1 MAGQTGEKDRD
12 PDITGR
18 LMRIIRF
25 RPKGVTISEL
35 ARETKVNR
43 NSVAKYMEI
52 LQVAGQ
58 VDMKV
63 VGNAKVYSVATRV
76 PIATMINTFSEYI
89 IVLDARGQIALI
101 NDQYLHFADLAK
113 EDVIGHRIGEV
124 KLPGLTP
131 DVITFIRDG
140 LEGREA
146 SLEVT
151 IEKNGGEYFFA
162 IRCIQTVLEGGG
174 HGTLIILRDISEH
187 RRAEIALQESE
198 NLFRTLFASVHMPIF
213 LHTSASE
220 EIPGRFIEVNES
232 ACRAFGHTREE
243 MLSMSIADLY
253 PQGEDGTRPELFPF
267 KEGKTFTFERHLRT
281 RRGATAPFRIN
292 TQFLVMDGREAI
304 LSIARDITTEQ
315 ELTEQHR
322 QHIHDLGFLA
332 TTSSE
337 IASFGPERD
346 LFSYITDTICR
357 TLPAGSAMVATPS
370 ARDDAAWI
378 VRAVQTADP
387 AGSSGACEPVSPGTT
402 LTMTDD
408 LIARL
413 GTGDMLGPVTG
424 EDGQKD
430 QRLFAQDLPGTMRCY
445 KKGLVVDGELFGMVV
460 FALPEEAYGES
471 LRLLEAFCDQAAV
484 ALRRQAA
491 EEELTATN
499 ATLRRKLVEHER
511 DLVHMNEI
519 LNILNVE
526 RSYLDRALS
535 EQTEFIVKC
544 LTISGLAIVGLDR
557 EGTITEINHNACEI
571 IGAEEGDLIGHD
583 WFRELVAGSGG
594 AGASDLHTTL
604 IDGTLKAGISAKP
617 VSCTDGTKKS
627 MVWLAHRANAGQ
639 DNPTKVF
646 WFGEEAPGERIMELS
661 VNL

>member
-1 MAGQTGEKDRD
+1 MAGQTGERDRD

-18 LMRIIRF
+18 LMTIIKF
-25 RPKGVTISEL
+25 RPKGVTISDL

-63 VGNAKVYSVATRV
+63 VGNAKVYSAATRV
-76 PIATMINTFSEYI
+76 PIATMINTFSEYL
-89 IVLDARGQIALI
+89 IVLDAKGSIALI
-101 NDQYLHFADLAK
+101 NDQYLRFAGLAK
-113 EDVIGHRIGEV
+113 EEVIGHRIGEV
-124 KLPGLTP
+124 KLPGLTN
-131 DVITFIRDG
+131 DVVTFLTGG

-151 IEKNGGEYFFA
+151 IEKGGEEFFFA

-174 HGTLIILRDISEH
+174 HGTLIILRDVSEH
-187 RRAEIALQESE
+187 RRAEIALRESE
-198 NLFRTLFASVHMPIF
+198 DLFRTLFASVHMPIF

-232 ACRAFGHTREE
+232 ACRAFGYSRNE
-243 MLSMSIADLY
+243 MLGMSIADLY
-253 PQGEDGTRPELFPF
+253 SQGEDGTRPECFPF
-267 KEGKTFTFERHLRT
+267 EEGKTFTFERHLRT
-281 RRGATAPFRIN
+281 RKGATVPFRIN
-292 TQFLVMDGREAI
+292 TRFLAMDGREVI

-315 ELTEQHR
+315 ELSAQQR

-337 IASFGPERD
+337 IASFGPECD
-346 LFSYITDTICR
+346 LFSYITGTICR
-357 TLPAGSAMVATPS
+357 TLPAGSAVVTASPTT
-370 ARDDAAWI
+370 AGGTWT
-378 VRAVQTADP
+378 VRAVQTAAL
-387 AGSSGACEPVSPGTT
+387 AGDSTGVEPVASGTP
-402 LTMTDD
+402 LVMTDD
-408 LIARL
+408 QLVRL
-413 GTGDMLGPVTG
+413 GTGEMTGPVTG
-424 EDGQKD
+424 EDVQKD
-430 QRLFAQDLPGTMRCY
+430 QHLFAHPLPGTMQCY
-445 KKGLVVDGELFGMVV
+445 VKGLVVDGELFGMVV
-460 FALPEEAYGES
+460 FCLPEEALGEN

-499 ATLRRKLVEHER
+499 ATLRQKLVEHER

-519 LNILNVE
+519 LDILNVE

-544 LTISGLAIVGLDR
+544 LTISGFAIVGLGRD
-557 EGTITEINHNACEI
+557 GIVTEINQNACDI
-571 IGAEEGDLIGHD
+571 IGTGEGDLIGRD

-594 AGASDLHTTL
+594 AGASDLHETL

-617 VSCTDGTKKS
+617 VTCTDGTKKN

-639 DNPTKVF
+639 DNPTKVY
-646 WFGEEAPGERIMELS
+646 WFGEEAPGEHIMELS

>member
-1 MAGQTGEKDRD
+1 MT
-12 PDITGR
+12 
-18 LMRIIRF
+18 IIKF
-25 RPKGVTISEL
+25 RPKGVTISDL

-63 VGNAKVYSVATRV
+63 VGNAKVYSAATRV

-89 IVLDARGQIALI
+89 IVLDAKGLIALI
-101 NDQYLHFADLAK
+101 NDQYLRFAGLAK
-113 EDVIGHRIGEV
+113 EEVIGHRMEEV
-124 KLPGLTP
+124 KLPGLTH
-131 DVITFIRDG
+131 DVVTFLTGG

-151 IEKNGGEYFFA
+151 IEKGGEEFFFA

-174 HGTLIILRDISEH
+174 HGTLIILRDVSEH
-187 RRAEIALQESE
+187 RRAEIALRESE
-198 NLFRTLFASVHMPIF
+198 DLFRTLFASVHMPIF

-232 ACRAFGHTREE
+232 ACRAFGYSRGE
-243 MLSMSIADLY
+243 MLDMSIADLY

-267 KEGKTFTFERHLRT
+267 EEGKTFTFERHLRT
-281 RRGATAPFRIN
+281 RRGATVPFRIN
-292 TQFLVMDGREAI
+292 TRFLAMDGREVI

-315 ELTEQHR
+315 ELSEQQR

-337 IASFGPERD
+337 IASFGPDRD
-346 LFSYITDTICR
+346 LFSYIADTICR
-357 TLPAGSAMVATPS
+357 TLPAGSAVVTASPKT
-370 ARDDAAWI
+370 AGGTWA
-378 VRAVQTADP
+378 VRAVQTAA
-387 AGSSGACEPVSPGTT
+387 AGEGPGGVETAAPGTP
-402 LTMTDD
+402 LRVTDD

-413 GTGDMLGPVTG
+413 GTGEMTGPVAPG
-424 EDGQKD
+424 DGMED
-430 QRLFAQDLPGTMRCY
+430 QRLFAGTGPAMQCY
-445 KKGLVVDGELFGMVV
+445 RKGLVVDGELFGMVA
-460 FALPEEAYGES
+460 FCLPEETLGEN
-471 LRLLEAFCDQAAV
+471 LQLVEAFCDQAAV

-491 EEELTATN
+491 EEELTVTN
-499 ATLRRKLVEHER
+499 ATLRQKLVEHER

-519 LNILNVE
+519 LDILNVE

-544 LTISGLAIVGLDR
+544 LTISGFAIVGLGRD
-557 EGTITEINHNACEI
+557 GIVTEVNQNACEI
-571 IGAEEGDLIGHD
+571 IGAGEGDLIGRD

-594 AGASDLHTTL
+594 AGASDLHETL

-617 VSCTDGTKKS
+617 VTCTDGTKKN

-639 DNPTKVF
+639 DNPTKVY
-646 WFGEEAPGERIMELS
+646 WFGEEAPGEHIMELS

>member
-1 MAGQTGEKDRD
+1 MAGPTGERDSD

-18 LMRIIRF
+18 LMKIIRF

-35 ARETKVNR
+35 ARETRVNR

-63 VGNAKVYSVATRV
+63 VGNAKVYSAATRV

-89 IVLDARGQIALI
+89 IVLDAKGQISLI
-101 NDQYLHFADLAK
+101 NDQYLRFAGLAK
-113 EDVIGHRIGEV
+113 EEVIGHRIGEV
-124 KLPGLTP
+124 KLPGLTSE
-131 DVITFIRDG
+131 VIIFIRDD

-151 IEKNGGEYFFA
+151 IEKNDEEYFFA
-162 IRCIQTVLEGGG
+162 IRCIRTVLEGGG
-174 HGTLIILRDISEH
+174 HGTLIILRDVSEH
-187 RRAEIALQESE
+187 RRAEIALRESE
-198 NLFRTLFASVHMPIF
+198 NLFRTLFASVRMPIF

-220 EIPGRFIEVNES
+220 EIPGRFIEVNDS

-267 KEGKTFTFERHLRT
+267 REGKTLTFERHLRT
-281 RRGATAPFRIN
+281 RHGMTAPFRIN
-292 TQFLVMDGREAI
+292 TQFLVMDGREVI

-315 ELTEQHR
+315 ELAQQQR

-337 IASFGPERD
+337 IASFGRKCD
-346 LFSYITDTICR
+346 LFPYITGTICR

-370 ARDDAAWI
+370 VGDGKTWT
-378 VRAVQTADP
+378 VRAAQSAAD
-387 AGSSGACEPVSPGTT
+387 AGPSGGLHAAPGRTIA
-402 LTMTDD
+402 MTDD

-413 GTGDMLGPVTG
+413 GTGEMLGPAMPG
-424 EDGQKD
+424 DGVEE
-430 QRLFAQDLPGTMRCY
+430 RHVPAEPAPGAMLCY
-445 KKGLVVDGELFGMVV
+445 RKGLVVDGELFGMVV
-460 FALPEEAYGES
+460 FELPEESGGES

-526 RSYLDRALS
+526 RSYLDRALT

-544 LTISGLAIVGLDR
+544 LTISGLAIVGLNR

-571 IGAEEGDLIGHD
+571 IGADEGELIGRD

-594 AGASDLHTTL
+594 AGASDLHETL
-604 IDGTLKAGISAKP
+604 IDGTLKAGISARP
-617 VSCTDGTKKS
+617 VTCTDGTKRS

-639 DNPTKVF
+639 DNPTKVY

>member
-1 MAGQTGEKDRD
+1 MT
-12 PDITGR
+12 
-18 LMRIIRF
+18 IIRF

-63 VGNAKVYSVATRV
+63 VGNAKVYSAATRV

-89 IVLDARGQIALI
+89 IVLDGRGQISLI
-101 NDQYLHFADLAK
+101 NDQYLRFAGLAK
-113 EDVIGHRIGEV
+113 EEVIGHRIGDV
-124 KLPGLTP
+124 KLPGLTT
-131 DVITFIRDG
+131 DVITFIREG

-151 IEKNGGEYFFA
+151 IEKGGGEYFFV

-187 RRAEIALQESE
+187 RRAEIALAESE
-198 NLFRTLFASVHMPIF
+198 HIFRTLFASVHMPIF

-220 EIPGRFIEVNES
+220 EIPGRFIEVNDS
-232 ACRAFGHTREE
+232 ACRAFGHTREK

-267 KEGKTFTFERHLRT
+267 EEGKTFTFERHLRT
-281 RRGATAPFRIN
+281 RHGKTAPFRIN
-292 TQFLVMDGREAI
+292 TQFLAMDGREVI

-337 IASFGPERD
+337 IASFGPQRD
-346 LFSYITDTICR
+346 LFRYIADTVCR
-357 TLPAGSAMVATPS
+357 ILSAGSAMVTTPS
-370 ARDDAAWI
+370 GADGRTWA
-378 VRAVQTADP
+378 VRAVQTAAA
-387 AGSSGACEPVSPGTT
+387 AGSSGGLEPARPGTHFS
-402 LTMTDD
+402 MTDD
-408 LIARL
+408 LTARL
-413 GTGDMLGPVTG
+413 GTGDMLGPVDAGDG
-424 EDGQKD
+424 EGD
-430 QRLFAQDLPGTMRCY
+430 QHLFAVTAPGTMRCY
-445 KKGLVVDGELFGMVV
+445 RKGLVVDGELFGMVV
-460 FALPEEAYGES
+460 FCPQEEVFGES

-499 ATLRRKLVEHER
+499 ETLRRKLVEHER

-535 EQTEFIVKC
+535 EQTEFIAKC
-544 LTISGLAIVGLDR
+544 LTISGFAIVGLGRD
-557 EGTITEINHNACEI
+557 GIITEINQNACEI

-583 WFRELVAGSGG
+583 WFRELVAGGGG
-594 AGASDLHTTL
+594 AGASELHTTL

-617 VSCTDGTKKS
+617 VTCIDGTKKS

-639 DNPTKVF
+639 DNPTKVY

>member
-1 MAGQTGEKDRD
+1 MAGQTGERDRD

-25 RPKGVTISEL
+25 RPKGMTISEL

-52 LQVAGQ
+52 LQVSGQ

-63 VGNAKVYSVATRV
+63 VGNAKVYSAATRV
-76 PIATMINTFSEYI
+76 PIATMINTFSEYL

-101 NDQYLHFADLAK
+101 NDQYLHFAGLAK
-113 EDVIGHRIGEV
+113 EEVIGHRIGEV
-124 KLPGLTP
+124 RLPGLTT

-151 IEKNGGEYFFA
+151 IEKSGEEYFFA
-162 IRCIQTVLEGGG
+162 IRCIQTVLEGGS

-232 ACRAFGHTREE
+232 ACRAFGYTREE
-243 MLSMSIADLY
+243 MLGMSIADLY

-267 KEGKTFTFERHLRT
+267 EEGKTFTFERHLRT
-281 RRGATAPFRIN
+281 RRGTTAPFRIN
-292 TQFLVMDGREAI
+292 TRFLVMDGREVI

-315 ELTEQHR
+315 ELTCQQR

-346 LFSYITDTICR
+346 LFTYIAGTICR

-370 ARDDAAWI
+370 MGDGGVWT
-378 VRAVQTADP
+378 VRAVETAGP
-387 AGSSGACEPVSPGTT
+387 AGASGGSGPVSPGTT

-408 LIARL
+408 MIARL
-413 GTGDMLGPVTG
+413 GTGEMLGP
-424 EDGQKD
+424 
-430 QRLFAQDLPGTMRCY
+430 ALPGDGAEDQHLCADTVPGMRCCR
-445 KKGLVVDGELFGMVV
+445 KGLVVDGELFGMVG
-460 FALPEEAYGES
+460 FALPEEACGEC

-557 EGTITEINHNACEI
+557 EGTITEINQNACEI
-571 IGAEEGDLIGHD
+571 IGAEEGDLLGHD

-594 AGASDLHTTL
+594 AGASELHTTL

-617 VSCTDGTKKS
+617 VTCTDGTTKN